1 MDSLKDR
8 VREVEREA
16 IINALKKCNWVMA
29 KAARSLGITERIIG
43 YKMKKYRI
51 TREARRDEKKNFEI

>member
-8 VREVEREA
+8 IAQVEKEA
-16 IINALKKCNWVMA
+16 ILGALRRCDWVMA
-29 KAARSLGITERIIG
+29 KAARSLGITERMIG

-51 TREARRDEKKNFEI
+51 TREPRRDDKRRFT